1 MWRSGTLTDNRYKAS
16 FRRLEKWAQQAGRLD
31 ADASRGPVTARAV
44 GIMRK
49 LDQEIHKKTNQQK
62 SLDDVVRLMVATGK
76 KVNTENFRQSVI
88 EVMGHKAE
96 SLSDAQLGLDSPG
109 E

>member
-1 MWRSGTLTDNRYKAS
+1 
-16 FRRLEKWAQQAGRLD
+16 LEKWAQQAGRLD

-49 LDQEIHKKTNQQK
+49 LDHEIHQKTNRQK
-62 SLDDVVRLMVATGK
+62 SLDDVVRLLVAAGK
-76 KVNTENFRQSVI
+76 KVNTENFRQAVV
-88 EVMGHKAE
+88 EVMGEPAE
-96 SLSDAQLGLDSPG
+96 SLSDSQLGLTLVS